1 VLGDGGRS
9 SKVRLDHL
17 DEPRLCGFK
26 AVPVAEPLKIGEQKA
41 ALPCQLR
48 DTAVECVQASS

>member
-1 VLGDGGRS
+1 
-9 SKVRLDHL
+9 
-17 DEPRLCGFK
+17 
-26 AVPVAEPLKIGEQKA
+26 VPVAEPLKIGEQKT